1 MAEKTIPAVQSEN
14 QVISREITRNPEH
27 YVTPLVDIFETDDGL
42 TVVADLPG
50 VEKDG
55 LEVKVDDGILTIER
69 KSKMQ
74 SREGLIMK
82 EWEPFSFFRQFE
94 LSDVVNQEK
103 IAAELKH
110 GVLTL
115 SLPKLEK
122 QKPKQISVKVSS

>member
-1 MAEKTIPAVQSEN
+1 MAEKTIPTVQNEN
-14 QVISREITRNPEH
+14 QVINREITRNPEH
-27 YVTPLVDIFETDDGL
+27 YVTPLVDIFETADGL

-55 LEVKVDDGILTIER
+55 LEVKVDDGILTIEG
-69 KSKMQ
+69 KSKIQ
-74 SREGLIMK
+74 PLESLILK

-122 QKPKQISVKVSS
+122 QKPKQITVKVAS